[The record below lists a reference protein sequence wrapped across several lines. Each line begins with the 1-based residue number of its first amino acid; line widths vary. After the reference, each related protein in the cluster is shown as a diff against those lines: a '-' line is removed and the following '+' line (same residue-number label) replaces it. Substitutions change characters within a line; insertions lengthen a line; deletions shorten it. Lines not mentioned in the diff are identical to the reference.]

1 MAIREDILEQ
11 VRRNQPP
18 AVEKPEIPDFCRLE
32 QSDLILAFGQALRL
46 MGGVLIEDPPQNFAD
61 YLRKQFPRAKNVCSA
76 VPEYA
81 GDTRPER
88 YSKWS
93 DAAQIDVS
101 IVRSPMGV
109 AETGSVL
116 LSEVELG
123 GVNTIA
129 FLAHDIVVLLDP
141 ERIVENI
148 HLAYRHPAMR
158 ERAYF
163 VLMTGPSG
171 SADIGG
177 KEVHPAQGVMTLTVI
192 LWPQSQNQALQS
204 VETFANRSVFDEQKR
219 RSTGCTTR
227 RQSQRLPRLVTKLE
241 V

>member
-1 MAIREDILEQ
+1 MDIREDILEQ

-18 AVEKPEIPDFCRLE
+18 AVKKPEIPDFCRLG
-32 QSDLILAFGQALRL
+32 QSDLIPAFGQALRL

-192 LWPQSQNQALQS
+192 LWPEQAGSQYNGQ
-204 VETFANRSVFDEQKR
+204 
-219 RSTGCTTR
+219 
-227 RQSQRLPRLVTKLE
+227 
-241 V
+241 

>member
-1 MAIREDILEQ
+1 MGTREDILDR
-11 VRRNQPP
+11 VRSSQPP
-18 AVEKPEIPDFCRLE
+18 AVQKPEVPDFCRLGH
-32 QSDLILAFGQALRL
+32 SDLIPTFKQALRL
-46 MGGVLIEDPPQNFAD
+46 MGGMLIEEPPQNFGEF
-61 YLRKQFPRAKNVCSA
+61 LRKQFPRAKNVCSA

-81 GDTRPER
+81 GDTGPER

-109 AETGSVL
+109 AETGSVF
-116 LSEVELG
+116 LSEMEL

-192 LWPQSQNQALQS
+192 LWPRSQNEAMQS
-204 VETFANRSVFDEQKR
+204 V
-219 RSTGCTTR
+219 
-227 RQSQRLPRLVTKLE
+227 
-241 V
+241 

>member
-1 MAIREDILEQ
+1 MGIREDILEQ

-18 AVEKPEIPDFCRLE
+18 AVKEPEIPDFCRLG
-32 QSDLILAFGQALRL
+32 QSDLIPAFGQALRL
-46 MGGVLIEDPPQNFAD
+46 MGGMLIEKPPQNFGD
-61 YLRKQFPRAKNVCSA
+61 FLRKQFPQAKNICSA

-88 YSKWS
+88 YSKWA

-116 LSEVELG
+116 LSEAELR
-123 GVNTIA
+123 VNTIA
-129 FLAHDIVVLLDP
+129 FLAHDIIVLLDP
-141 ERIVENI
+141 KNIVENI
-148 HLAYRHPAMR
+148 HLAYRHPTMR

-192 LWPQSQNQALQS
+192 LWPRSQNRTMQG
-204 VETFANRSVFDEQKR
+204 V
-219 RSTGCTTR
+219 
-227 RQSQRLPRLVTKLE
+227 
-241 V
+241 

>member
-1 MAIREDILEQ
+1 MGIREDILDR
-11 VRRNQPP
+11 VRRSQPP
-18 AVEKPEIPDFCRLE
+18 AVQKPEIPDFCRLGHL
-32 QSDLILAFGQALRL
+32 DLIPPFGQALRL
-46 MGGVLIEDPPQNFAD
+46 MGGMLIEEPPQNFGEF
-61 YLRKQFPRAKNVCSA
+61 LRKQFPRAKNVCSA

-81 GDTRPER
+81 GDTRPEK
-88 YSKWS
+88 YSEWS

-116 LSEVELG
+116 LSEMELR
-123 GVNTIA
+123 VNTIA

-192 LWPQSQNQALQS
+192 LWPQSQNRTMQG
-204 VETFANRSVFDEQKR
+204 V
-219 RSTGCTTR
+219 
-227 RQSQRLPRLVTKLE
+227 
-241 V
+241 